1 MTREEFMSIPL
12 TDLKIRILE
21 QSIATLRITATSLSA
36 PLGGDRVQTSGT
48 TDRVGR
54 IVAEIADAEIEMDR
68 EIQHLAQ
75 LRLEAIQMVEGLP
88 DPDQSVMRLRYIV
101 GAQWETIADEI
112 GYTERNCYLI
122 HNRAMKRLFND
133 YGGKDYE

>member
-1 MTREEFMSIPL
+1 MTREECMSIPL
-12 TDLKIRILE
+12 TDVNIRSLD
-21 QSIATLRITATSLSA
+21 QAIATLRITATSLSA

-54 IVAEIADAEIEMDR
+54 IVAEIADAELEMDR

-101 GAQWETIADEI
+101 GKHWDEVADETGYDLRYTYRI
-112 GYTERNCYLI
+112 GR
-122 HNRAMKRLFND
+122 RAISRLFPID
-133 YGGKDYE
+133 H

>member
-1 MTREEFMSIPL
+1 MTREEFISIPL
-12 TDLKIRILE
+12 TDLKIRILQ

-36 PLGGDRVQTSGT
+36 PLGGERVQTSGA

-54 IVAEIADAEIEMDR
+54 IVAEIADAEMEMDR

-101 GAQWETIADEI
+101 GKHWDEVADETGYDLRYTYRI
-112 GYTERNCYLI
+112 GR
-122 HNRAMKRLFND
+122 RAISRLFPVD
-133 YGGKDYE
+133 H

>member
-101 GAQWETIADEI
+101 GKHWDEVADEI
-112 GYTERNCYLI
+112 GYDLRYTYRI
-122 HNRAMKRLFND
+122 GRRAISRLFPAVD
-133 YGGKDYE
+133 H

>member
-54 IVAEIADAEIEMDR
+54 IVAEIADAELEMDR

-101 GAQWETIADEI
+101 GAQWETIADEV
-112 GYTERNCYLI
+112 GYTERNCYFI
-122 HNRAMKRLFND
+122 HNRAMKTLFND
-133 YGGKDYE
+133 

>member
-1 MTREEFMSIPL
+1 MTREEFVSIPL
-12 TDLKIRILE
+12 TDLKIRILQ

-36 PLGGDRVQTSGT
+36 PLGGDRVQTSGA

-54 IVAEIADAEIEMDR
+54 IVAEIADAELEMDR

-75 LRLEAIQMVEGLP
+75 LRLEAIQLVDGLP

-101 GAQWETIADEI
+101 GKHWEDVADEI
-112 GYTERNCYLI
+112 GYDLRYTYRI
-122 HNRAMKRLFND
+122 GKRAIQRLFPID
-133 YGGKDYE
+133 H

>member
-122 HNRAMKRLFND
+122 HNRAMKKLFND

>member
-1 MTREEFMSIPL
+1 VTREEFVSIPL
-12 TDLKIRILE
+12 TDLKIRILQ

-36 PLGGDRVQTSGT
+36 PLGGDRVQTSGA

-54 IVAEIADAEIEMDR
+54 IVAEIADAELEMDR

-75 LRLEAIQMVEGLP
+75 LRLEAIQLVDGLP

-101 GAQWETIADEI
+101 GKHWEDVADEI
-112 GYTERNCYLI
+112 GYDLRYTYRI
-122 HNRAMKRLFND
+122 GKRAIQRLFPID
-133 YGGKDYE
+133 H